1 MHHDLMKDDDYENYE
16 NIKIEIEKF
25 PKTEM
30 LHKNLKIC
38 IVQNDTFVNF

>member
-25 PKTEM
+25 PKQ
-30 LHKNLKIC
+30 KCYIKI
-38 IVQNDTFVNF
+38 